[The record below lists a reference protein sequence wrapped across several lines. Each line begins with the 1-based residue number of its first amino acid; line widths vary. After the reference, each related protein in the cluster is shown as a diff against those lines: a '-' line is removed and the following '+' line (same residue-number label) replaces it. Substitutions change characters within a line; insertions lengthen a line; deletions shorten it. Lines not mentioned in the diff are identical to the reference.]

1 MVAALN
7 DNIEMARLLLD
18 KGANMET
25 KEKVTPT
32 FLKWLLYLFI
42 MEIIL

>member
-18 KGANMET
+18 KGANTET
-25 KEKVTPT
+25 KNKVTPT
-32 FLKWLLYLFI
+32 FLNGFYIYPSWK
-42 MEIIL
+42 